1 MESNKLIAEFM
12 ELETLDGCYFEHLTQ
27 EGNKELTHHMLL
39 QYHTS
44 WDWLMAVVKKIE
56 DMGCEIVTTNGEC
69 TISGPNDYYEETIGK
84 SRRGSTYQAVVEFIN
99 QYNKNK

>member
-1 MESNKLIAEFM
+1 M

-44 WDWLMAVVKKIE
+44 WDWLMPVVEKCYHNGAE
-56 DMGCEIVTTNGEC
+56 ENEIGNITHALLDCNRDHLY
-69 TISGPNDYYEETIGK
+69 IS
-84 SRRGSTYQAVVEFIN
+84 VVEFIN
-99 QYNKNK
+99 EHNKNK